1 MSRQTYYNLRSIIKT
16 KLSDLNDDNGKSLF
30 VDVLDYGEGQFTGYP
45 SAVVLVSVGEGE
57 AKDTARNERVFE
69 FRVDLY
75 QEYSESGKTKKEAT
89 DTMIKAIDKVIEA
102 FDTDSNLGGEVV
114 FVEIIPLVLDTTVKS
129 GVFLFASFKIRCHDL
144 VNNYI

>member
-1 MSRQTYYNLRSIIKT
+1 
-16 KLSDLNDDNGKSLF
+16 
-30 VDVLDYGEGQFTGYP
+30 
-45 SAVVLVSVGEGE
+45 
-57 AKDTARNERVFE
+57 
-69 FRVDLY
+69 
-75 QEYSESGKTKKEAT
+75 
-89 DTMIKAIDKVIEA
+89 MIKAIDKVIEA